1 MNYLNTIKLFFY
13 IAQLMIAR
21 RILRCFNLLI
31 FILFQYFDIYLMHII
46 LECNDCNVRIFKC
59 ITNDKFIE

>member
-1 MNYLNTIKLFFY
+1 
-13 IAQLMIAR
+13 MIAR

-59 ITNDKFIE
+59 IANDKFIE